1 MKERL
6 NKWLDKVGTL
16 NFPVLQRTKT
26 RFEDEA
32 SLNNEIVTD
41 ILENDVGMAI
51 NVIHHVNTHAR
62 GHLNHRLTTLDY
74 AAMMLGIGKI
84 REIALNS
91 QAVEELPDKLSP
103 HLLQAYGHALQSAL
117 LARDVSMMRNDLVPD
132 ELYLAGLLH
141 SLGGL
146 AMWLLAPAGMRSVS
160 RLLQRPCRT
169 SDEVEY
175 LVFGFSQNDLS
186 YVLARKWNMPDAVSE
201 AMQAGAASQARLRGV
216 VMAEQLSFLIENNG
230 DTSAVTTCLAQM
242 TQFLGRG
249 PEEVLERLYIIHNNY
264 LKVAKQY
271 GMPFEERLAG
281 WQGVAD
287 KGAVIDEAD
296 AAEPLNTE
304 PLNKEPLDERHTL
317 CIAPRIE
324 LLSFLDSYLEGNS
337 AQGDFLLADFLD
349 QAVHLLHDAVG
360 LNRVMYAT
368 IVSDTDCLQA
378 RYSAGADRDLSFN
391 LLSVDL
397 AHNSVFRQLLD
408 QQSPL
413 WVTTAMWDQMS
424 EAIPSILSKIN
435 PTHSF
440 FAYGFSMRGK
450 PHGVFYADRRV
461 KGCQLDHHA
470 FQRFQALVERCQ
482 LLVNQ
487 RGS

>member
-6 NKWLDKVGTL
+6 HKWLDKIGTL
-16 NFPVLQRTKT
+16 NFPVLQQTKT

-84 REIALNS
+84 REIALDS
-91 QAVEELPDKLSP
+91 QSVEGLSDKLTP
-103 HLLQAYGHALQSAL
+103 PLLQAYGHALQSAL
-117 LARDVSMMRNDLVPD
+117 LAREISMMRNDLVPD

-160 RLLQRPCRT
+160 RLLQRQGRT

-175 LVFGFSQNDLS
+175 LVFGFTQNDLS

-201 AMQAGAASQARLRGV
+201 AMQAGGASQARLRGV

-230 DTSAVTTCLAQM
+230 DTSTVKSCLAHIA
-242 TQFLGRG
+242 QFLGRE
-249 PEEVLERLYIIHNNY
+249 PESVLARLYIIHNNY

-271 GMPFEERLAG
+271 KIPFEERPAC
-281 WQGVAD
+281 WQGVVD
-287 KGAVIDEAD
+287 TGAVVAEAG
-296 AAEPLNTE
+296 AAEPSSS
-304 PLNKEPLDERHTL
+304 EPLDERDTI
-317 CIAPRIE
+317 CIAPRVK
-324 LLSFLDSYLEGNS
+324 LLTFLDGYLDAG
-337 AQGDFLLADFLD
+337 AGQGDFSMADFLD

-378 RYSAGADRDLSFN
+378 RYSAGADRDISFN

-397 AHNSVFRQLLD
+397 AHNSIFKQLLD

-413 WVTTAMWDQMS
+413 WVTTAMWDQLS
-424 EAIPSILSKIN
+424 ETIPPVLGKIN
-435 PTHSF
+435 PTRSF
-440 FAYGFSMRGK
+440 FAYGFSIRGK

-461 KGCQLDHHA
+461 KACQLDHHA

-482 LLVNQ
+482 Q
-487 RGS
+487 RVDQQLD

>member
-6 NKWLDKVGTL
+6 NKWLDKIGTL
-16 NFPVLQRTKT
+16 NFPVLQHTKT
-26 RFEDEA
+26 RFEGEA
-32 SLNNEIVTD
+32 SLNNEVVTD

-91 QAVEELPDKLSP
+91 QAVEALPDKLGP

-117 LARDVSMMRNDLVPD
+117 LAREVSMMRNDLVPD

-175 LVFGFSQNDLS
+175 LVFGFSQSDLS

-216 VMAEQLSFLIENNG
+216 VMAEQLSFLIESNG
-230 DTSAVTTCLAQM
+230 NTSAVTACLAQIAL
-242 TQFLGRG
+242 FLGRE
-249 PEEVLERLYIIHNNY
+249 PEGVLERLFIIHNNY

-271 GMPFEERLAG
+271 GMPFEERLAR
-281 WQGVAD
+281 WQGAAD
-287 KGAVIDEAD
+287 KGAVTGEVG
-296 AAEPLNTE
+296 AAEPSSN
-304 PLNKEPLDERHTL
+304 EPLDERHII

-324 LLSFLDSYLEGNS
+324 LLSFLDSYLDGHS
-337 AQGDFLLADFLD
+337 AQGDFSLADFLD

-450 PHGVFYADRRV
+450 PHGVFYADRRA

-470 FQRFQALVERCQ
+470 FQRFQVLVERCQ

-487 RGS
+487 QLD